1 MTPSPFTGRRERA
14 LRPGR
19 ARSCRPNRCLPNKLS
34 EWGKGKEEKEEA
46 RRPNMRLADERSGT
60 WCRDSGKASVALA
73 AQGRP
78 PPSREG
84 TALGRLPLPPA
95 SRPNQQATL
104 DRLGPAHPRRSC
116 RPRRP
121 QRSRGRA
128 TPAPSWQQRQQG
140 SDRWD
145 LSFTASTVRPAVCR
159 PAPQRHLTG
168 ACDAP
173 APRDPGPQWLAA

>member
-1 MTPSPFTGRRERA
+1 MGGG
-14 LRPGR
+14 GR
-19 ARSCRPNRCLPNKLS
+19 ARRKKRKRGAQICGSRTTGGQEPGLTTLERPVWLS
-34 EWGKGKEEKEEA
+34 QPRA
-46 RRPNMRLADERSGT
+46 
-60 WCRDSGKASVALA
+60 
-73 AQGRP
+73 GR

-95 SRPNQQATL
+95 PRPNQQATL
-104 DRLGPAHPRRSC
+104 ARLGPAHPRRPC

-128 TPAPSWQQRQQG
+128 TPAPSWQQRRQG

-145 LSFTASTVRPAVCR
+145 LSLTASTVRPAVCR

-168 ACDAP
+168 ARDAT
-173 APRDPGPQWLAA
+173 APRDPGAQWLAA